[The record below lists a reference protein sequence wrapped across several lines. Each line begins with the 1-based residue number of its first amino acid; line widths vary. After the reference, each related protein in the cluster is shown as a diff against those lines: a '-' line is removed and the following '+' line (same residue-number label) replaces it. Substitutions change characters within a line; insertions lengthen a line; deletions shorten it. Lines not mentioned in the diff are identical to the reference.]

1 MHFEYGESGVD
12 TGFFFIGGGGY
23 ATREKWVCGVSMITF
38 IVTMVVNSTNR

>member
-1 MHFEYGESGVD
+1 MHFEYGELGVD
-12 TGFFFIGGGGY
+12 TGFFDWGGGY